1 MPDLAG
7 LGPVAVLVIITALCV
22 VEATL
27 LIGSLVPGELV
38 VIAGAVALGPEYFPL
53 VALAA
58 GLGSLLGQTG
68 GYLLGRAT
76 GTRVRYSW
84 AGRKLG
90 EHRWARTEA
99 LVRQAGPSMMIA
111 VRFVA
116 VGHTLAP
123 ILAGAMKVPP
133 RRFFFLASVSSIG
146 WSGVWA
152 LLGLVAA
159 GAGKAVDSQLMA
171 LALGVVGMVIAGIL
185 ITRAANRALP
195 AEVSRSTPGC

>member
-1 MPDLAG
+1 MNLMPDLAG
-7 LGPVAVLVIITALCV
+7 LGPLTVLLIITALCV

-53 VALAA
+53 VAVAA
-58 GLGSLLGQTG
+58 GLGSMIGQTG
-68 GYLLGRAT
+68 GYLLGRGT
-76 GTRVRYSW
+76 GGAIRYSW

-99 LVRQAGPSMMIA
+99 LVNAAGPSMMIA

-123 ILAGAMKVPP
+123 ILAGTMKVPP
-133 RRFFFLASVSSIG
+133 RRFAYLAAVSSLG
-146 WSGVWA
+146 WASVWA
-152 LLGLVAA
+152 LLGLFASSLGQA
-159 GAGKAVDSQLMA
+159 MDSQLMA
-171 LALGVVGMVIAGIL
+171 LALGVAGMVVAGIL
-185 ITRAANRALP
+185 LTRAANRVLP
-195 AEVSRSTPGC
+195 AAQQS

>member
-1 MPDLAG
+1 MNLMPDLAG
-7 LGPVAVLVIITALCV
+7 LGPVTILLIITALCV

-27 LIGSLVPGELV
+27 LVGSLVPGELV

-53 VALAA
+53 VAIAA
-58 GLGSLLGQTG
+58 GLGSLIGQTG
-68 GYLLGRAT
+68 GYLLGRGT
-76 GTRVRYSW
+76 GGKIRYSW

-99 LVRQAGPSMMIA
+99 LVRSAGPSMMVA

-133 RRFFFLASVSSIG
+133 RRFFFLGAVSSIG
-146 WSGVWA
+146 WSSVWA
-152 LLGLVAA
+152 LLGLFASSLGQA
-159 GAGKAVDSQLMA
+159 MDSQLMA
-171 LALGVVGMVIAGIL
+171 LALGVAGMVVAGIL
-185 ITRAANRALP
+185 LTRAANRALP
-195 AEVSRSTPGC
+195 VEVSARS